1 MKKQEYMKPQME
13 VVEIE
18 IHSSMLA
25 GSPNPPGWGGEGGSR
40 ELEDLNDME
49 ELML

>member
-1 MKKQEYMKPQME
+1 MSKKQYQKPQTE

-25 GSPNPPGWGGEGGSR
+25 GSPNPPGWEGEGGSR
-40 ELEDLNDME
+40 EFEDLYDLE